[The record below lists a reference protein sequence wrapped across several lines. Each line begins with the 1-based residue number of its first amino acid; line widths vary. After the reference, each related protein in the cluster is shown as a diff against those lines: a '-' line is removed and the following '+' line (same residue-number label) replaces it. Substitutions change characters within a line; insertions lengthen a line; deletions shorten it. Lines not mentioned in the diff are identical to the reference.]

1 MDGTRKE
8 WKRSIGSILK
18 AHHHQPKD
26 QAKNDLLLKSSVPTK
41 DLGKRKRKKSSL
53 LILIQALIMASKIWQ
68 HSMVAQSAKTRD
80 LPNLAP

>member
-18 AHHHQPKD
+18 AHHQPKD

-41 DLGKRKRKKSSL
+41 DPGKRKRKKSSL

-80 LPNLAP
+80 LLNLAP